1 MSSFLNKTTASLVK
15 DSQISVNQLTVSE
28 LDYLLRLLKTVTLTG
43 DQVEVFY
50 NLVVKIQNQYIEMQ
64 SR

>member
-1 MSSFLNKTTASLVK
+1 MSSFLNKTSASLVK